1 MTAVSHPSPLPTGV
15 QAAPGALAGGLR
27 LAAAFAMASLAWLGA
42 NAPACAQFMS
52 NYPVIVVPPPPAQN
66 LFVPKPQP
74 IAPKPT
80 PAPAPGQ
87 TQQTEGYHGQ
97 TREPVGRF

>member
-1 MTAVSHPSPLPTGV
+1 M
-15 QAAPGALAGGLR
+15 AAIV
-27 LAAAFAMASLAWLGA
+27 AAASLASLAGA
-42 NAPACAQFMS
+42 HTPVHAQFMT

-80 PAPAPGQ
+80 PAPATGQ